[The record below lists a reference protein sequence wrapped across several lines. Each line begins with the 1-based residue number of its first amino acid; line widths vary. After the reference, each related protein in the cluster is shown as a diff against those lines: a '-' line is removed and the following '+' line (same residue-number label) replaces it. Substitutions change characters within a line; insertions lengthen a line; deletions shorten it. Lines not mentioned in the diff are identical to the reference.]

1 MCNDSSLDKSGL
13 RESSFSFVSRKNQPN
28 DKSRSQVDLKHC
40 WIQVPNFVV
49 TMRFW
54 WFILV
59 SSCSGKYIPDIVVKI
74 LFIGFFKGKAES
86 PAAEPQ
92 MNHWLIR
99 AVLQATQA
107 EAIMGFSSSSIVM
120 RSADACIRVCSICVL
135 VALLNQQS
143 IQSLLVMGWH
153 NFRHDLVMKGVMKED
168 KLWLT
173 GAFICQVHF
182 CNHFTRVFLHQKNQ
196 PENQRQGIWKSPW
209 NQPETSCFGGIFQ
222 PAVNHNWFWEIPVP
236 KKHMIETW
244 GGWWI
249 LVGVPSFVFLQESC
263 SNNCIERCYMHLL
276 LAQVA
281 TKLWFLRSWFGT
293 CFAPALGDVS
303 NHPIEFG
310 KISTG
315 LKLKP

>member
-1 MCNDSSLDKSGL
+1 
-13 RESSFSFVSRKNQPN
+13 
-28 DKSRSQVDLKHC
+28 
-40 WIQVPNFVV
+40 
-49 TMRFW
+49 
-54 WFILV
+54 
-59 SSCSGKYIPDIVVKI
+59 
-74 LFIGFFKGKAES
+74 
-86 PAAEPQ
+86 
-92 MNHWLIR
+92 
-99 AVLQATQA
+99 
-107 EAIMGFSSSSIVM
+107 
-120 RSADACIRVCSICVL
+120 
-135 VALLNQQS
+135 
-143 IQSLLVMGWH
+143 
-153 NFRHDLVMKGVMKED
+153 MKGVMKED

-209 NQPETSCFGGIFQ
+209 NQPVTSCFGGIFQ
-222 PAVNHNWFWEIPVP
+222 SAVNHNWFCVIPVP
-236 KKHMIETW
+236 KKHMIQTW

-281 TKLWFLRSWFGT
+281 TKLWFSRSWFGT

-315 LKLKP
+315 LKLKLPTRMCPISLFARCFCILARNHTFRWRGRMVFRNGGGWSETDGVRGWEVESLTFTMQKI